1 MSLRPN
7 PFPLPRSSWRPAAR
21 VLTVALMAFTCSV
34 YAELTNAPAVA
45 PALTPLPTPEL
56 GMSLVRVFGA
66 LFLVLA
72 IFLGG
77 VWMFRNWQR
86 FATPSGRA
94 PKLNVLEVRSLGG
107 RQALY
112 VVGYERERYLLSS
125 SQTGVN
131 LVTHLPLADE
141 STTTTAEGAK
151 PAIAFSQVLTQMLR
165 GGK

>member
-1 MSLRPN
+1 LRR
-7 PFPLPRSSWRPAAR
+7 FRIVAR
-21 VLTVALMAFTCSV
+21 IAMVALIAFAFSASAQLTNTIP
-34 YAELTNAPAVA
+34 ATNAPAI
-45 PALTPLPTPEL
+45 PLPAPEL
-56 GMSLVRVFGA
+56 GMSLIRVFGA

-72 IFLGG
+72 LFLGG

-86 FATPSGRA
+86 FATPNGRA

-112 VVGYERERYLLSS
+112 VIGYEKERYLLSS

-131 LVTHLPLADE
+131 LVTHLPPADDVPA
-141 STTTTAEGAK
+141 TAAETPQ
-151 PAIAFSQVLTQMLR
+151 PAMAFSQVLTQMLR